1 MPKWAHTHSRGAA
14 APHNP
19 LWPADRDT
27 LYLRV
32 CLLPLS
38 PLGFPLMPCSY
49 CPPPS
54 RSADWLPLPLSCR
67 TCHLPRWRP
76 HTHVI
81 NSFSSGLQKYR
92 KFPGGLLHG
101 KEMSVP
107 HCHTLAWI
115 PHYMP
120 HDKGTLSELG
130 GDYAACDYYNNA
142 NPRKSRWY
150 LRRDVHTSLF
160 KSFATGWVI
169 SHVCNRHAGLRR
181 TGR

>member
-1 MPKWAHTHSRGAA
+1 MPKWAHMHSRGAA
-14 APHNP
+14 VPHNP

-120 HDKGTLSELG
+120 HDKGTLNELG
-130 GDYAACDYYNNA
+130 EITRCAIIIIT
-142 NPRKSRWY
+142 P
-150 LRRDVHTSLF
+150 TP
-160 KSFATGWVI
+160 
-169 SHVCNRHAGLRR
+169 
-181 TGR
+181 GRADDICVGMSTRLYSKALPQVEW